1 MFQAAKGF
9 MKDDLLFVVEEIG
22 ETLPTKATISKLKD
36 IILKSKEY
44 SKDPDF
50 VASILITAVADR
62 KQKEEE
68 RKIRDDVEEKRQ
80 EEECRRS
87 KSRSWYTVLECR
99 HVAKANAT
107 DFSTGTKRFRY
118 REIPL
123 YILLLFYDNLE
134 SYLRALETLGVTTD
148 KCASILYP
156 MAESCFPEEFL
167 RAWDRCPS
175 SFSSVDAKERLA
187 NLMNFFKT
195 EGEGEERNNLAMAGF
210 GLNEKSSTQTFKE
223 TYDS

>member
-9 MKDDLLFVVEEIG
+9 IKNDLLFGVEEIG
-22 ETLPTKATISKLKD
+22 ETLSTKATISKLKD

-68 RKIRDDVEEKRQ
+68 RKIRDDEEEKRQ
-80 EEECRRS
+80 EEERRRL
-87 KSRSWYTVLECR
+87 KSRSWYTLLTWR
-99 HVAKANAT
+99 HVAKANASIT
-107 DFSTGTKRFRY
+107 CIQLWRLDVNEVQRSTSCFGDLAAFKG
-118 REIPL
+118 
-123 YILLLFYDNLE
+123 
-134 SYLRALETLGVTTD
+134 ALETLGITTD
-148 KCASILYP
+148 KCESILYP
-156 MAESCFPEEFL
+156 MVESCFPEEFL
-167 RAWDRCPS
+167 RAWDRCPIS
-175 SFSSVDAKERLA
+175 SSSVDAKERLT

-195 EGEGEERNNLAMAGF
+195 EVEGEERINLAMAGF